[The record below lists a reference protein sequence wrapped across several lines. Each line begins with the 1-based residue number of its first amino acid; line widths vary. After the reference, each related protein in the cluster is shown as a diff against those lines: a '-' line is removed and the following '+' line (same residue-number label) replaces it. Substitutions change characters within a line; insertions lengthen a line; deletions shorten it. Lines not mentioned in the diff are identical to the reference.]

1 MRSPSERL
9 AARNTPKY
17 VRSARSGCTP
27 PLIARNCI
35 YYSLQGKTAVL
46 QAAAVGLA
54 DSVNILLD
62 ARVDP
67 HKIDNSGMG
76 ILQLAKNSSGAVR
89 NTLYR
94 WKARSGED
102 LKMTYAVSQKKY
114 LQNGPQVQRCHHSK
128 LYWPIHRVP

>member
-54 DSVNILLD
+54 DSVHILLN
-62 ARVDP
+62 ARVNP
-67 HKIDNSGMG
+67 HKTDNSGMG
-76 ILQLAKNSSGAVR
+76 ILQLAKNSSGAVKKL
-89 NTLYR
+89 LYR
-94 WKARSGED
+94 WKDRNGED
-102 LKMTYAVSQKKY
+102 LKMTYAVSQKKKPET
-114 LQNGPQVQRCHHSK
+114 GPQPARNHSK